1 MLGPLSAVT
10 SSEERCFL
18 SIVNILSVTFYVFM
32 VFWNLQADYFSHSQ
46 GYAKANPET
55 AQYALK
61 VEN

>member
-1 MLGPLSAVT
+1 MCLW
-10 SSEERCFL
+10 CFE
-18 SIVNILSVTFYVFM
+18 I
-32 VFWNLQADYFSHSQ
+32 LQADYFSHSQ